1 MASAP
6 KKHQNTTGH
15 TQAMKNSALNRTTA
29 SLFTLVLSSASGCA
43 TTPLEDDFG
52 NSVRQMIAAQQAHP
66 EVSANPD
73 PNPVDSTDAVRVE
86 RALETYRQDPTLP
99 DSDSQEPVIEIGAGQ
114 GLGIS
119 QGQGQ

>member
-1 MASAP
+1 M
-6 KKHQNTTGH
+6 
-15 TQAMKNSALNRTTA
+15 
-29 SLFTLVLSSASGCA
+29 
-43 TTPLEDDFG
+43 
-52 NSVRQMIAAQQAHP
+52 
-66 EVSANPD
+66 PD